1 MKVSIILLSMMI
13 LCTMFSIQYQATQL
27 NVEKNTDITN
37 EVLQAVLKGET
48 VPVIRGTI
56 LFELYNI
63 VGRFVDES

>member
-1 MKVSIILLSMMI
+1 
-13 LCTMFSIQYQATQL
+13 MFSIQYQATQL

-37 EVLQAVLKGET
+37 EVLQSVLKGET